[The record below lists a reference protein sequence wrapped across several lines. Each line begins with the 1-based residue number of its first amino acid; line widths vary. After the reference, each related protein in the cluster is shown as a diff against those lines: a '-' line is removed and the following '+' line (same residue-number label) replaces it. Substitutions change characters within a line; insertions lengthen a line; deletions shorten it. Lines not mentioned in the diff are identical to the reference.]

1 RRPDLLHLGAEARS
15 RGGHLRRRLLGRR
28 RGRGGAARQ
37 GAGQGEGDRR
47 HPPRRREVLY
57 LEVLQRRLD
66 ARERLLHRGLSR
78 GVRVLSAPSSHAR
91 LAGPGRRAK
100 LAPRGKQGSGLI
112 SRPFARIFRRFGP
125 EMRADHAS
133 RVPGRQLPVLRRR
146 GGSPPHSGEGPLAS
160 RQRPRSTRGPRGP
173 GAQDRAHLGRQRQRQ
188 EHPDPCARDD
198 ARDIVRNSAS
208 APAVDV
214 ALPVDPFR
222 LDPECREKPTSF
234 ETNFVRDG
242 VRYQYGFSATRE
254 KIFEEWLYAYPRG
267 RRQVWFERM
276 GSDGWHFGP
285 HLTGE
290 RERIRRLTRPDAL
303 YLSTAAAPNHEQ
315 LTRVYKWLASIDVRS
330 IERRGLPFFLLQR
343 EEERTRDPAM
353 RHRVLT
359 LLRAADVGIADFR
372 FDKAREDGDGIER
385 LAARMGATRVRTL
398 HQATR

>member
-1 RRPDLLHLGAEARS
+1 
-15 RGGHLRRRLLGRR
+15 
-28 RGRGGAARQ
+28 
-37 GAGQGEGDRR
+37 
-47 HPPRRREVLY
+47 
-57 LEVLQRRLD
+57 
-66 ARERLLHRGLSR
+66 
-78 GVRVLSAPSSHAR
+78 
-91 LAGPGRRAK
+91 
-100 LAPRGKQGSGLI
+100 
-112 SRPFARIFRRFGP
+112 
-125 EMRADHAS
+125 M
-133 RVPGRQLPVLRRR
+133 
-146 GGSPPHSGEGPLAS
+146 
-160 RQRPRSTRGPRGP
+160 
-173 GAQDRAHLGRQRQRQ
+173 
-188 EHPDPCARDD
+188 
-198 ARDIVRNSAS
+198 RDIVRNSAS

-303 YLSTAAAPNHEQ
+303 YLSTAAALNHEQ

-330 IERRGLPFFLLQR
+330 VERRGLPFFLLQR

-398 HQATR
+398 HQAKDGPVWLDLRNDESLGTQELFFIAVPLLAALEEGTLLVIDEVLSALHPNLIRLLVDLVHRSERGQLLMATHETSLLDSRLMRRDQIYFVEKDANGASHLYSLLEFKPRKDEAFARGYLSGRYGAIPFLGTFEFE